1 VQLRYQLFNLQKK
14 DMSASEY
21 YKMMKGYADTLEATD
36 HALTKEEILGYMLS
50 GMGPEYE
57 PLVAALTSWEDVI
70 SLKDIYAI
78 FLSTELRLE

>member
-1 VQLRYQLFNLQKK
+1 
-14 DMSASEY
+14 
-21 YKMMKGYADTLEATD
+21 LEATD